1 MGVTGGY
8 ERLCSGLE
16 NAYVNPI
23 DRVYEQTQKAAL
35 NCNYLGHIDLD
46 QTVSVT
52 VTVARRDRST
62 L

>member
-1 MGVTGGY
+1 MQRTRK
-8 ERLCSGLE
+8 RLRQS
-16 NAYVNPI
+16 